1 MYVTGLL
8 SQGTG
13 SIEAG
18 ASDELTTEDGP
29 AFERSGLDSRPTRA
43 QPYWLKLDIDTDR
56 SVLNVGLRPLGAG
69 DEHLAMVLYL
79 HCRACR
85 RRLQLRVDEFGHAG
99 LPVAPRE
106 PTCRRL

>member
-29 AFERSGLDSRPTRA
+29 AFERSGLDSRPTLIK
-43 QPYWLKLDIDTDR
+43 PFWLKLERD
-56 SVLNVGLRPLGAG
+56 AW
-69 DEHLAMVLYL
+69 
-79 HCRACR
+79 R
-85 RRLQLRVDEFGHAG
+85 RV
-99 LPVAPRE
+99 P
-106 PTCRRL
+106 